1 MLFISYDFF
10 EWFKQL
16 KNNKDQIQSEWLKK
30 ADLLTETLP
39 FMKRYA
45 NKVIVVKFG
54 GNAMGKKE
62 YITSFANDIVLL
74 QQVGML
80 PVVVHGGGP
89 QIGEM
94 LSKLKIKTEFI
105 NGLRVTDSATIDVVE
120 MVLSG
125 VTNKSIVTAISNSGA
140 KSVGISGKDGNLI
153 TAKRLTKIDENSD
166 SNLEKVIDLGYVG
179 EPEKIDPQ
187 VIKALINEKMIPVI
201 APVGMGNDGL
211 TYNINADTAAGAI
224 SAAMKASRMIML
236 TDVTGVLD
244 KNGNLIPELTIDEA
258 LELIAKKVVVGGMIP
273 KVKTCIDAVQGG
285 AEASVI
291 MDGRM
296 PHSLLLEL
304 FTEHGVGTII
314 RKNPNQT

>member
-1 MLFISYDFF
+1 MN
-10 EWFKQL
+10 
-16 KNNKDQIQSEWLKK
+16 NNKDQIQSEWLKK

-94 LSKLKIKTEFI
+94 LSKLQIKTEFI

-153 TAKRLTKIDENSD
+153 TAKRLKKVD
-166 SNLEKVIDLGYVG
+166 SNSNEGKAIDLGYVG

-201 APVGMGNDGL
+201 APVGMGDDGL

-244 KNGNLIPELTIDEA
+244 KKANLIPELTIDQA
-258 LELIAKKVVVGGMIP
+258 LDLIENKVVVGGMIP
-273 KVKTCIDAVQGG
+273 KVKTCIAAVQGG

-314 RKNPNQT
+314 RKNPN

>member
-1 MLFISYDFF
+1 MN
-10 EWFKQL
+10 
-16 KNNKDQIQSEWLKK
+16 KNKEQIQSEWLKK

-62 YITSFANDIVLL
+62 YVSSFAEDIVLL

-80 PVVVHGGGP
+80 PIVVHGGGP

-94 LSKLKIKTEFI
+94 LSKLKIRTEFI
-105 NGLRVTDSATIDVVE
+105 DGLRVTDSATIDVVE

-125 VTNKSIVTAISNSGA
+125 VTNKSIVTAISNAGA
-140 KSVGISGKDGNLI
+140 KAVGISGKDGNLI
-153 TAKRLTKIDENSD
+153 TAKRLMKMDKNSD
-166 SNLEKVIDLGYVG
+166 SNVERAIDLGFVG
-179 EPEKIDPQ
+179 VPEKIDPQ

-201 APVGMGNDGL
+201 APVGMGEDGL

-224 SAAMKASRMIML
+224 SASMKASRMIML
-236 TDVTGVLD
+236 TDVAGVLD
-244 KNGNLIPELTIDEA
+244 KNGKLIPELTINEA
-258 LELIAKKVVVGGMIP
+258 LALIKDKVVVGGMIP
-273 KVKTCIDAVQGG
+273 KLRTCIDAVDGG

-291 MDGRM
+291 MDGTI

-314 RKNPNQT
+314 RKNHN

>member
-1 MLFISYDFF
+1 MN
-10 EWFKQL
+10 
-16 KNNKDQIQSEWLKK
+16 KNKEQIQAEWLKK

-39 FMKRYA
+39 FMKRYS

-62 YITSFANDIVLL
+62 YVSSFAEDIVLL

-80 PVVVHGGGP
+80 PIVVHGGGP

-105 NGLRVTDSATIDVVE
+105 DGLRVTDSETIDVVE

-125 VTNKSIVTAISNSGA
+125 VTNKAIVTAISNAGA
-140 KSVGISGKDGNLI
+140 KAVGISGKDGNLI
-153 TAKRLTKIDENSD
+153 TAKRLMKIDENSD
-166 SNLEKVIDLGYVG
+166 SNVERAIDLGFVG
-179 EPEKIDPQ
+179 VPKKIDTQ

-201 APVGMGNDGL
+201 APVGMGEDGL
-211 TYNINADTAAGAI
+211 TYNINADTATGAI
-224 SAAMKASRMIML
+224 SAAIKASRMIML
-236 TDVTGVLD
+236 TDVSGVLD
-244 KNGNLIPELTIDEA
+244 EKGKLIPELTINEA
-258 LELIAKKVVVGGMIP
+258 LDLIKNKVVVGGMIP
-273 KVKTCIDAVQGG
+273 KLRTCIDAVEGG

-314 RKNPNQT
+314 RKNDN

>member
-1 MLFISYDFF
+1 
-10 EWFKQL
+10 
-16 KNNKDQIQSEWLKK
+16 
-30 ADLLTETLP
+30 
-39 FMKRYA
+39 MKRYA

-120 MVLSG
+120 MVLCG

-153 TAKRLTKIDENSD
+153 TAKRLIKIDENSD

-314 RKNPNQT
+314 RKNPN

>member
-273 KVKTCIDAVQGG
+273 KVKTCIDAVLGG

-314 RKNPNQT
+314 RKNPN

>member
-244 KNGNLIPELTIDEA
+244 KNGNLIPELTIDQA

-314 RKNPNQT
+314 RKNPN

>member
-1 MLFISYDFF
+1 
-10 EWFKQL
+10 
-16 KNNKDQIQSEWLKK
+16 
-30 ADLLTETLP
+30 
-39 FMKRYA
+39 MKRYA

-125 VTNKSIVTAISNSGA
+125 ITNKSIVTAISNSGA

-187 VIKALINEKMIPVI
+187 VINALINEKMIPVI

-244 KNGNLIPELTIDEA
+244 KNGNLIPDLTIDQA
-258 LELIAKKVVVGGMIP
+258 LELIEKKIVVGGMIP

-314 RKNPNQT
+314 RKNPN

>member
-10 EWFKQL
+10 EWFKRL

-258 LELIAKKVVVGGMIP
+258 FELIAKKVVVGGMIP

-314 RKNPNQT
+314 RKNPN

>member
-1 MLFISYDFF
+1 MI
-10 EWFKQL
+10 
-16 KNNKDQIQSEWLKK
+16 KNKEQIQAEWLKK

-62 YITSFANDIVLL
+62 YVSSFAEDIVLL

-80 PVVVHGGGP
+80 PIVVHGGGP

-105 NGLRVTDSATIDVVE
+105 DGLRVTDSETIDVVE

-125 VTNKSIVTAISNSGA
+125 VTNKSIVTAISNAGA
-140 KSVGISGKDGNLI
+140 KAVGISGKDGNLI
-153 TAKRLTKIDENSD
+153 TAKRLMKIDENSD
-166 SNLEKVIDLGYVG
+166 SNVERAIDLGFVG
-179 EPEKIDPQ
+179 VPKKIDTQ

-201 APVGMGNDGL
+201 APVGMGEDGL
-211 TYNINADTAAGAI
+211 TYNINADTATGAI

-236 TDVTGVLD
+236 TDVSGVLD
-244 KNGNLIPELTIDEA
+244 EKGKLIPELTINEA
-258 LELIAKKVVVGGMIP
+258 LDLIKNKVVVGGMIP
-273 KVKTCIDAVQGG
+273 KLRTCIDAVEGG

-314 RKNPNQT
+314 RKNDN

>member
-1 MLFISYDFF
+1 MN
-10 EWFKQL
+10 
-16 KNNKDQIQSEWLKK
+16 KNKEQIQSEWLKK
-30 ADLLTETLP
+30 ADILTETLP

-62 YITSFANDIVLL
+62 YVSSFAEDIVLL

-80 PVVVHGGGP
+80 PIVVHGGGP

-105 NGLRVTDSATIDVVE
+105 DGLRVTDSETIDVVE

-125 VTNKSIVTAISNSGA
+125 VTNKSIVTAISNAGA
-140 KSVGISGKDGNLI
+140 KAVGISGKDGNLI
-153 TAKRLTKIDENSD
+153 TAKRLMKIDENSD
-166 SNLEKVIDLGYVG
+166 SNVERAIDLGFVG
-179 EPEKIDPQ
+179 VPKKIDTQ

-201 APVGMGNDGL
+201 APVGMGEDGL
-211 TYNINADTAAGAI
+211 TYNINADTATGAI
-224 SAAMKASRMIML
+224 SASMKASRMIML
-236 TDVTGVLD
+236 TDVSGVLD
-244 KNGNLIPELTIDEA
+244 DKGKLISELTINEA
-258 LELIAKKVVVGGMIP
+258 LDLIKNKVVVGGMIP
-273 KVKTCIDAVQGG
+273 KLRTCIDAVEGG

-314 RKNPNQT
+314 RKNDN

>member
-1 MLFISYDFF
+1 MN
-10 EWFKQL
+10 
-16 KNNKDQIQSEWLKK
+16 KNKEQIQSEWLKK

-62 YITSFANDIVLL
+62 YVSSFAEDIVLL

-80 PVVVHGGGP
+80 PIVVHGGGP

-105 NGLRVTDSATIDVVE
+105 DGLRVTDSETIDVVE

-125 VTNKSIVTAISNSGA
+125 VTNKSIVTAISNAGA
-140 KSVGISGKDGNLI
+140 KAVGISGKDGNLI
-153 TAKRLTKIDENSD
+153 TAKRLMKIDENSD
-166 SNLEKVIDLGYVG
+166 SNVERAIDLGFVG
-179 EPEKIDPQ
+179 VPKKIDTQ
-187 VIKALINEKMIPVI
+187 VIKVLINEKMIPVI
-201 APVGMGNDGL
+201 APVGMGEDGL
-211 TYNINADTAAGAI
+211 TYNINADTATGAI
-224 SAAMKASRMIML
+224 SASMKASRMIML
-236 TDVTGVLD
+236 TDVSGVLD
-244 KNGNLIPELTIDEA
+244 EKGNLIPELTINEA
-258 LELIAKKVVVGGMIP
+258 LDLIKNKVVVGGMIP
-273 KVKTCIDAVQGG
+273 KLRTCIDAVEGG

-314 RKNPNQT
+314 RKNDN

>member
-1 MLFISYDFF
+1 M
-10 EWFKQL
+10 K
-16 KNNKDQIQSEWLKK
+16 KNKDQIKSEWLKK

-62 YITSFANDIVLL
+62 YVSSFANDIVLL

-94 LSKLKIKTEFI
+94 LSKLQIKTEFI
-105 NGLRVTDSATIDVVE
+105 NGLRITDAATIDVVE

-125 VTNKSIVTAISNSGA
+125 VTNKLIVSAIANSGA

-153 TAKRLTKIDENSD
+153 TAKRLIKVDENSD
-166 SNLEKVIDLGYVG
+166 SNVEKAIDLGYVG

-187 VIKALINEKMIPVI
+187 VINALINEKMIPVI
-201 APVGMGNDGL
+201 APVGIGTDGL
-211 TYNINADTAAGAI
+211 TYNINADTAAGSI

-236 TDVTGVLD
+236 TDVAGVLD
-244 KNGNLIPELTIDEA
+244 QNGKLIPELTISEA
-258 LELIAKKVVVGGMIP
+258 KELIKNNVVVSGMIP
-273 KVKTCIDAVQGG
+273 KIKTCIDAVLGG

-314 RKNPNQT
+314 RKSSN

>member
-1 MLFISYDFF
+1 M
-10 EWFKQL
+10 

-94 LSKLKIKTEFI
+94 LSKLKIKSEFI

-153 TAKRLTKIDENSD
+153 TAKRLTTLDENFD

-244 KNGNLIPELTIDEA
+244 KNGNLIPELTIDQA
-258 LELIAKKVVVGGMIP
+258 LELIEKKVVVGGMIP
-273 KVKTCIDAVQGG
+273 KVKTCIDAVEGG

-314 RKNPNQT
+314 RKNPN

>member
-1 MLFISYDFF
+1 
-10 EWFKQL
+10 
-16 KNNKDQIQSEWLKK
+16 
-30 ADLLTETLP
+30 
-39 FMKRYA
+39 MKRYA

-62 YITSFANDIVLL
+62 YVSSFAEDIVLL

-80 PVVVHGGGP
+80 PIVVHGGGP

-105 NGLRVTDSATIDVVE
+105 DGLRVTDSETIDVVE

-125 VTNKSIVTAISNSGA
+125 VTNKSIVTAISNAGA
-140 KSVGISGKDGNLI
+140 KAVGISGKDGNLI
-153 TAKRLTKIDENSD
+153 TAKRLMKIDENSD
-166 SNLEKVIDLGYVG
+166 SNVERAIDLGFVG
-179 EPEKIDPQ
+179 VPKKIDTQ

-201 APVGMGNDGL
+201 APVGMGEDGL
-211 TYNINADTAAGAI
+211 TYNINADTATGAI

-236 TDVTGVLD
+236 TDVSGVLD
-244 KNGNLIPELTIDEA
+244 EKGKLIPELTINEA
-258 LELIAKKVVVGGMIP
+258 LDLIKNKVVVGGMIP
-273 KVKTCIDAVQGG
+273 KLRTCIDAVEGG

-314 RKNPNQT
+314 RKNDN

>member
-1 MLFISYDFF
+1 MN
-10 EWFKQL
+10 
-16 KNNKDQIQSEWLKK
+16 KNKEQIQSEWLKK

-62 YITSFANDIVLL
+62 YVSSFAEDIVLL

-80 PVVVHGGGP
+80 PIVVHGGGP
-89 QIGEM
+89 QIAEM
-94 LSKLKIKTEFI
+94 LSKLKIRTEFI
-105 NGLRVTDSATIDVVE
+105 DGLRVTDSATIDVVE

-125 VTNKSIVTAISNSGA
+125 VTNKSIVTAISNAGA
-140 KSVGISGKDGNLI
+140 KAVGISGKDGNLI
-153 TAKRLTKIDENSD
+153 TAKRLMKMDKNSD
-166 SNLEKVIDLGYVG
+166 SNVERAIDLGFVG
-179 EPEKIDPQ
+179 VPEKIDPQ

-201 APVGMGNDGL
+201 APVGMGEDGL

-224 SAAMKASRMIML
+224 SASMKASRMIML
-236 TDVTGVLD
+236 TDVSGVLD
-244 KNGNLIPELTIDEA
+244 KNRKLIPELTINEA
-258 LELIAKKVVVGGMIP
+258 LALITDKVVVGGMIP
-273 KVKTCIDAVQGG
+273 KLRTCIDAVEGG

-291 MDGRM
+291 MDGTI

-314 RKNPNQT
+314 RKNHS

>member
-1 MLFISYDFF
+1 M
-10 EWFKQL
+10 

-62 YITSFANDIVLL
+62 YINSFANDIVLL

-201 APVGMGNDGL
+201 APVGMGKDGL

-314 RKNPNQT
+314 RKNPN

>member
-1 MLFISYDFF
+1 M
-10 EWFKQL
+10 K
-16 KNNKDQIQSEWLKK
+16 KNKDQIQTEWLKK

-62 YITSFANDIVLL
+62 YVNSFAKDIVLL

-94 LSKLKIKTEFI
+94 LSKLQIKTEFI
-105 NGLRVTDSATIDVVE
+105 NGLRITDAATIDVVE

-125 VTNKSIVTAISNSGA
+125 VTNKSIVSAIANSGA

-153 TAKRLTKIDENSD
+153 TAKRLNKVDNNSD
-166 SNLEKVIDLGYVG
+166 SNVEKAIDLGYVG

-187 VIKALINEKMIPVI
+187 VIHALINEKMIPVI
-201 APVGMGNDGL
+201 APVGIGTDGL
-211 TYNINADTAAGAI
+211 TYNINADTAAGSI

-236 TDVTGVLD
+236 TDVSGVFD
-244 KNGNLIPELTIDEA
+244 QSGELITELTVA
-258 LELIAKKVVVGGMIP
+258 QAQELIKNKVVKGGMIP
-273 KVKTCIDAVQGG
+273 KLQTCIDAVLGG

-296 PHSLLLEL
+296 SHSLLLEL

-314 RKNPNQT
+314 RRNPN

>member
-1 MLFISYDFF
+1 MN
-10 EWFKQL
+10 
-16 KNNKDQIQSEWLKK
+16 KNKEQIQSEWLKK

-62 YITSFANDIVLL
+62 YVSSFAEDIVLL

-80 PVVVHGGGP
+80 PIVVHGGGP

-94 LSKLKIKTEFI
+94 LSKLKIRTEFI
-105 NGLRVTDSATIDVVE
+105 DGLRVTDSATIDVVE

-125 VTNKSIVTAISNSGA
+125 VTNKSIVTAISNAGA
-140 KSVGISGKDGNLI
+140 KAVGISGKDGNLI
-153 TAKRLTKIDENSD
+153 TAKRLMKMDKNSD
-166 SNLEKVIDLGYVG
+166 SNVERAIDLGFVG
-179 EPEKIDPQ
+179 VPEKIDPQ
-187 VIKALINEKMIPVI
+187 VIKALINEEMIPVI
-201 APVGMGNDGL
+201 APVGMGKDGL

-224 SAAMKASRMIML
+224 SASMKASRMIML
-236 TDVTGVLD
+236 TDVAGVLD
-244 KNGNLIPELTIDEA
+244 KNGKLIPELTINEA
-258 LELIAKKVVVGGMIP
+258 LALIKNKVVVGGMIP
-273 KVKTCIDAVQGG
+273 KLRTCIDAVDGG

-291 MDGRM
+291 MDGTI

-314 RKNPNQT
+314 RKNHN

>member
-1 MLFISYDFF
+1 MV
-10 EWFKQL
+10 KAL
-16 KNNKDQIQSEWLKK
+16 KKNKDQIQSEWLKK

-62 YITSFANDIVLL
+62 YVNSFAKDIVLL

-94 LSKLKIKTEFI
+94 LSKLQIKTEFI
-105 NGLRVTDSATIDVVE
+105 NGLRITDEATIDVVE
-120 MVLSG
+120 MFLSG
-125 VTNKSIVTAISNSGA
+125 VTNKAIVSSIANSGA
-140 KSVGISGKDGNLI
+140 KSVCISGKDGNLI
-153 TAKRLTKIDENSD
+153 TAKRLIKVDDNSD
-166 SNLEKVIDLGYVG
+166 SNVEKAIDLGYVG

-187 VIKALINEKMIPVI
+187 VIHALINEKMIPVI
-201 APVGMGNDGL
+201 APVGIGTDGL
-211 TYNINADTAAGAI
+211 TYNINADTAAGSI

-236 TDVTGVLD
+236 TDVAGVLD
-244 KNGNLIPELTIDEA
+244 QNGKLIPELTISEA
-258 LELIAKKVVVGGMIP
+258 QELIKNKIVVGGMIP
-273 KVKTCIDAVQGG
+273 KIKTCIDAVLGG

-296 PHSLLLEL
+296 HHSLLLEL

-314 RKNPNQT
+314 RKSSG

>member
-1 MLFISYDFF
+1 M
-10 EWFKQL
+10 

-125 VTNKSIVTAISNSGA
+125 VTNKLIVTAISNSGA

-244 KNGNLIPELTIDEA
+244 KNGDLIPDLTIDQA
-258 LELIAKKVVVGGMIP
+258 LELIEKKVVVGGMIP

-314 RKNPNQT
+314 RKNPN

>member
-1 MLFISYDFF
+1 MI
-10 EWFKQL
+10 
-16 KNNKDQIQSEWLKK
+16 KNKEQIQAEWLKK

-62 YITSFANDIVLL
+62 YVSSFAEDIVLL

-80 PVVVHGGGP
+80 PIVVHGGGP

-105 NGLRVTDSATIDVVE
+105 DGLRVTDSETIDVVE

-125 VTNKSIVTAISNSGA
+125 VTNKAIVTAISNAGA
-140 KSVGISGKDGNLI
+140 KAVGISGKDGNLI
-153 TAKRLTKIDENSD
+153 TAKRLMKIDENSD
-166 SNLEKVIDLGYVG
+166 SNVERAIDLGFVG
-179 EPEKIDPQ
+179 VPKKIDTQ

-201 APVGMGNDGL
+201 APVGMGEDGL

-224 SAAMKASRMIML
+224 SASMKASRMIML
-236 TDVTGVLD
+236 TDVSGVLD
-244 KNGNLIPELTIDEA
+244 NNRKLIPELTINEA
-258 LELIAKKVVVGGMIP
+258 LALIKDKVVVGGMIP
-273 KVKTCIDAVQGG
+273 KLRTCIDAVEGG

-291 MDGRM
+291 MDGTI

-314 RKNPNQT
+314 RKNHS

>member
-1 MLFISYDFF
+1 MN
-10 EWFKQL
+10 
-16 KNNKDQIQSEWLKK
+16 KNKEQIQAEWLKK

-62 YITSFANDIVLL
+62 YVSSFAEDIVLL

-80 PVVVHGGGP
+80 PIVVHGGGP

-105 NGLRVTDSATIDVVE
+105 DGLRVTDSETIDVVE

-125 VTNKSIVTAISNSGA
+125 VTNKSIVTAISNAGA
-140 KSVGISGKDGNLI
+140 KAVGISGKDGDLI
-153 TAKRLTKIDENSD
+153 TAKRLMKIDENSD
-166 SNLEKVIDLGYVG
+166 SNVERAIDLGFVG
-179 EPEKIDPQ
+179 VPKKIDTQ

-201 APVGMGNDGL
+201 APVGMGEDGL
-211 TYNINADTAAGAI
+211 TYNINADTATGAI

-236 TDVTGVLD
+236 TDVSGVID
-244 KNGNLIPELTIDEA
+244 EKGKLIPELTINEA
-258 LELIAKKVVVGGMIP
+258 LDLIKNKVVVGGMIP
-273 KVKTCIDAVQGG
+273 KLRTCIDAVEGG

-314 RKNPNQT
+314 RKNDN

>member
-125 VTNKSIVTAISNSGA
+125 VTNKSIVTAISKSGA

-314 RKNPNQT
+314 RKNPN

>member
-1 MLFISYDFF
+1 LI
-10 EWFKQL
+10 
-16 KNNKDQIQSEWLKK
+16 KNKEQIQAEWLKK

-62 YITSFANDIVLL
+62 YVSSFAEDIVLL

-80 PVVVHGGGP
+80 PIVVHGGGP

-105 NGLRVTDSATIDVVE
+105 DGLRVTDSETIDVVE

-125 VTNKSIVTAISNSGA
+125 VTNKSIVTAISNAGA
-140 KSVGISGKDGNLI
+140 KAVGISGKDGNLI
-153 TAKRLTKIDENSD
+153 TAKRLMKIDENSD
-166 SNLEKVIDLGYVG
+166 SNVERAIDLGFVG
-179 EPEKIDPQ
+179 VPKKIDTQ

-201 APVGMGNDGL
+201 APVGMGEDGL
-211 TYNINADTAAGAI
+211 TYNINADTATGAI
-224 SAAMKASRMIML
+224 SAAIKASRMIML
-236 TDVTGVLD
+236 TDVSGVLD
-244 KNGNLIPELTIDEA
+244 EKGKLIPELTINEA
-258 LELIAKKVVVGGMIP
+258 LDLIKNKVVVGGMIP
-273 KVKTCIDAVQGG
+273 KLRTCIDAVEGG

-314 RKNPNQT
+314 RKNDN

>member
-105 NGLRVTDSATIDVVE
+105 NGLRVTDSATRDVVE

-244 KNGNLIPELTIDEA
+244 KNGDLIPDLTIDQA
-258 LELIAKKVVVGGMIP
+258 LELIEKKVVVGGMIP

-314 RKNPNQT
+314 RKNPN